1 MLKEALEIQEQIEKD
16 YAQLHYCAEVG
27 FNLTQTRAYVKKRLI
42 EMGYQPMD
50 CGKAGLVATAG
61 NADTGKTFLLRAD
74 MDALHIKEETDVPY
88 RSTNGNMHACGHD
101 AHTAMLLAAAK
112 IIKYHEQELGGI
124 VKFMFQPAEELLEGA
139 RDMIAHGVLEVSEEL
154 REAGKKQGQTMCA
167 GTGHCNASKVDGAMM
182 VHVMTGVP
190 VKTGTVIVSA
200 PGVSAPAAD
209 FFQIQ
214 IKGKGCHGSMPHLGI
229 DALTAS
235 AHVLIA
241 LQEIQARELSVF
253 DEAALTIGALEGA
266 NVPNAIPDAV
276 TLKGSMRAFDEEVRN
291 HMKKRLVE
299 IAENVARAF
308 RAEAVVTYTSG
319 APTLTNDK
327 DLSEKTA
334 IWLKEALGEDMVLRS
349 QDMPGKSGGGSED
362 FAYVSH
368 AVPSIMVA
376 LAAGDVREG
385 YEHPLHHPQMRLD
398 PKAFAYGAA
407 ALAEVAMRY
416 VRV

>member
-1 MLKEALEIQEQIEKD
+1 MLKEALELQAQIKAD
-16 YAQLHYCAEVG
+16 YEHLHAHAETG
-27 FNLTQTRAYVKKRLI
+27 FDLTQTRAYVKKRLL
-42 EMGYQPMD
+42 EMGYEPKD
-50 CGKAGLVATAG
+50 CGKAGIVAAAG
-61 NADTGKTFLLRAD
+61 NPETGKCFLLRAD
-74 MDALHIKEETDVPY
+74 MDALRIQEETDVPY

-101 AHTAMLLAAAK
+101 AHTAMLLGAAK

-124 VKFMFQPAEELLEGA
+124 VKFMFQPAEEILEGA
-139 RDMIAHGVLEVSEEL
+139 KDMITHGVLEASANKNDASGNTACQS
-154 REAGKKQGQTMCA
+154 R
-167 GTGHCNASKVDGAMM
+167 HCNMPKVEGAMM

-190 VKTGTVIVSA
+190 MKSGTVIVSA

-209 FFQIQ
+209 FFKIT
-214 IKGKGCHGSMPHLGI
+214 IKGKGCHGSTPHLGI
-229 DALTAS
+229 DALTVA
-235 AHVLIA
+235 AHVLVA

-266 NVPNAIPDAV
+266 NVPNAIPDTV

-319 APTLTNDK
+319 APTLINDK
-327 DLSEKTA
+327 ELSEKTT
-334 IWLKEALGEDMVLRS
+334 IWLKEILGEDMVIRS
-349 QDMPGKSGGGSED
+349 QDMPGRSGGGSED

-368 AVPSIMVA
+368 EVPSIMVA
-376 LAAGDVREG
+376 LAAGDEREG
-385 YEHPLHHPQMRLD
+385 YEHSLHHPKMRLD

-416 VRV
+416 VQV

>member
-1 MLKEALEIQEQIEKD
+1 MLKEVSKIQSQIEKD

-27 FNLTQTRAYVKKRLI
+27 FNLTQTRAYVKKRLT
-42 EMGYQPMD
+42 EMGYKPLD
-50 CGKAGLVATAG
+50 CGKAGIVATAG
-61 NADTGKTFLLRAD
+61 NAETGKVFLLRAD
-74 MDALHIKEETDVPY
+74 MDALHISEETELPY
-88 RSTNGNMHACGHD
+88 KSTNGNMHACGHD
-101 AHTAMLLAAAK
+101 AHTAMLLGAAK
-112 IIKYHEQELGGI
+112 IIKYHEQELGGV
-124 VKFMFQPAEELLEGA
+124 VKFMFQPAEEILEGA
-139 RDMIAHGVLEVSEEL
+139 RDMIEHGVLEVSPETTDIS
-154 REAGKKQGQTMCA
+154 KNQQTGECCS
-167 GTGHCNASKVDGAMM
+167 GHCNKSKVDGAMM

-190 VKTGTVIVSA
+190 IKAGTVIVSA

-214 IKGKGCHGSMPHLGI
+214 IKGKGSHGSMPHLGI
-229 DALTAS
+229 DALSAA

-241 LQEIQARELSVF
+241 LQEIGARELSMF

-266 NVPNAIPDAV
+266 NVANAIPDTI
-276 TLKGSMRAFDEEVRN
+276 TLKGSMRAFDEDVRN

-299 IAENVARAF
+299 ISENVAKAF

-319 APTLTNDK
+319 APTLVNDK
-327 DLSEKTA
+327 ELSEKTA
-334 IWLKEALGEDMVLRS
+334 IWLKETLGEDMVIRS
-349 QDMPGKSGGGSED
+349 QNMSDKSGGGSED

-368 AVPSIMVA
+368 EVPSIMVA

-385 YEHPLHHPQMRLD
+385 YEHPLHHPKMRLD
-398 PKAFAYGAA
+398 SKAFAYGTA